1 MFSIIFP
8 GQGSQYVGMAKEFYE
23 KYSLVKNIFSR
34 ADEALNFNLSK
45 IILSGPIS
53 EINLTENTQPAIF
66 VVSYSIFSVMK
77 KEFNIDLNQA
87 NYFAG
92 HSLGEYSALTCAN
105 ALQFEDAI
113 RLLRARGKSMQEA
126 VPPGKGAMLAVLGLK
141 AEEIVEQIN
150 SILIDG
156 TCEVAND
163 NSPGQIVISGD
174 KNSIQILQNSLKK
187 KSIRGIILPVS
198 APFHCSLMESAE
210 KKMSQKITESLFKD
224 PKPLIISNVT
234 AKAENGVNKIKELLI
249 KQITSRVKWRESIE
263 YMINNG
269 VNEFVE
275 IGPGK
280 VLSGL
285 VKRVNK
291 DVNIFNINSIDDI
304 TNYINKW
311 LVLKIRKY

>member
-8 GQGSQYVGMAKEFYE
+8 GQGSQSVGMAKEFYE
-23 KYSLVKNIFSR
+23 KYSFVKNIFSR

-45 IILSGPIS
+45 IILNGPTS
-53 EINLTENTQPAIF
+53 EINLTKNTQPAIF

-77 KEFNIDLNQA
+77 KEFNINLNQA

-92 HSLGEYSALTCAN
+92 HSLGEYSALACAN
-105 ALQFEDAI
+105 SLQFEEAVC
-113 RLLRARGKSMQEA
+113 LLHARGKFMQEA
-126 VPPGKGAMLAVLGLK
+126 VPSGKGAMLAVLGLELK
-141 AEEIVEQIN
+141 KILEQIN
-150 SILIDG
+150 SISING
-156 TCEVAND
+156 ICEVAND

-174 KNSIQILQNSLKK
+174 KNSIQILQDSLKK

-210 KKMSQKITESLFKD
+210 KKMSQKITETLFKD
-224 PKPLIISNVT
+224 PKPSIISNVT
-234 AKAENGVNKIKELLI
+234 AIAENEVNKIKELLI
-249 KQITSRVKWRESIE
+249 KQITSRVRWRESVE

-269 VNEFVE
+269 VNEFIE

-285 VKRVNK
+285 VKRINK
-291 DVNIFNINSIDDI
+291 NVKVFNINSIDDI
-304 TNYINKW
+304 TNYINK
-311 LVLKIRKY
+311 

>member
-8 GQGSQYVGMAKEFYE
+8 GQGSQSVGMAKEFYNT
-23 KYSLVKNIFSR
+23 YPLVKNIFSR

-45 IILSGPIS
+45 IILNGPIS
-53 EINLTENTQPAIF
+53 EINLTKNTQPAIF

-77 KEFNIDLNQA
+77 KEFNINLNQA

-92 HSLGEYSALTCAN
+92 HSLGEYSALVCAN
-105 ALQFEDAI
+105 SLQFEEAVC
-113 RLLRARGKSMQEA
+113 LLHARGKFMQEA
-126 VPPGKGAMLAVLGLK
+126 VPSGKGAMLAVLGLELK
-141 AEEIVEQIN
+141 KILEQIN
-150 SILIDG
+150 SISING
-156 TCEVAND
+156 ICEVAND

-174 KNSIQILQNSLKK
+174 KNSIQILQDSLKK

-198 APFHCSLMESAE
+198 APFHCSLMKSAE

-224 PKPLIISNVT
+224 PKPSIISNVT
-234 AKAENGVNKIKELLI
+234 AKSENTVDKIKELLI
-249 KQITSRVKWRESIE
+249 KQITSRVKWRESVE

-269 VNEFVE
+269 VNEFIE

-285 VKRVNK
+285 VKRINK
-291 DVNIFNINSIDDI
+291 DVKVFNINSIDDI
-304 TNYINKW
+304 TNYINK
-311 LVLKIRKY
+311 

>member
-1 MFSIIFP
+1 MFSVIFP
-8 GQGSQYVGMAKEFYE
+8 GQGSQSVGMAKEFYE
-23 KYSLVKNIFSR
+23 KYPLVKNIFSR
-34 ADEALNFNLSK
+34 ANEALNFNLSK

-53 EINLTENTQPAIF
+53 EINLTKNTQPAIF

-92 HSLGEYSALTCAN
+92 HSLGEYSALVCAN
-105 ALQFEDAI
+105 SLQFEEAVC
-113 RLLRARGKSMQEA
+113 LLHARGKFMQEA
-126 VPPGKGAMLAVLGLK
+126 VPAGKGAMLAVLGLELK
-141 AEEIVEQIN
+141 KILEQIN
-150 SILIDG
+150 SISING
-156 TCEVAND
+156 ICEVAND

-174 KNSIQILQNSLKK
+174 KNSIQILQDSLKK

-224 PKPLIISNVT
+224 PKPSIISNVT
-234 AKAENGVNKIKELLI
+234 AIAENEVNKIKELLI
-249 KQITSRVKWRESIE
+249 KQITSRVRWRESVE

-269 VNEFVE
+269 VNEFIE

-280 VLSGL
+280 VLTGL
-285 VKRVNK
+285 VRRINK
-291 DVNIFNINSIDDI
+291 DVNVFNINSIDDI
-304 TNYINKW
+304 TNYINND
-311 LVLKIRKY
+311 

>member
-8 GQGSQYVGMAKEFYE
+8 GQGSHSVGMAKEFYK
-23 KYSLVKNIFSR
+23 KYSLVRNIFSR
-34 ADEALNFNLSK
+34 ADETLNFNLSK
-45 IILSGPIS
+45 IILNGPIS
-53 EINLTENTQPAIF
+53 EINLTKNTQPAIF

-77 KEFNIDLNQA
+77 KEFNIDLNRA

-105 ALQFEDAI
+105 ALQFEEAV
-113 RLLRARGKSMQEA
+113 RLLHARGKFMQEA
-126 VPPGKGAMLAVLGLK
+126 VPPGKGAMLVVLGLK
-141 AEEIVEQIN
+141 VEEILEQIN
-150 SILIDG
+150 SISING
-156 TCEVAND
+156 TCEVAKD

-174 KNSIQILQNSLKK
+174 RDSIQILQDNLKK

-210 KKMSQKITESLFKD
+210 KKMSPKITKTLFKD
-224 PKPLIISNVT
+224 PKPSIISNVT
-234 AKAENGVNKIKELLI
+234 AKAENKISKIKELLI
-249 KQITSRVKWRESIE
+249 KQITSRVKWRESVD

-269 VNEFVE
+269 VDEFVE

-285 VKRVNK
+285 VKRISK
-291 DVNIFNINSIDDI
+291 DVNVFNINSIDDI
-304 TNYINKW
+304 TNYINK
-311 LVLKIRKY
+311 

>member
-8 GQGSQYVGMAKEFYE
+8 GQGSQSVGMAQEFYN

-34 ADEALNFNLSK
+34 ADEVLNFNLSK
-45 IILSGPIS
+45 IILSGSIS
-53 EINLTENTQPAIF
+53 EINLTKNTQPAIF
-66 VVSYSIFSVMK
+66 IVSYSIFSVMK
-77 KEFNIDLNQA
+77 NEFNINLNQA

-105 ALQFEDAI
+105 ALQFEEAV
-113 RLLRARGKSMQEA
+113 RLLHARGKFMQEA

-141 AEEIVEQIN
+141 VEEILEQIN
-150 SILIDG
+150 SISING

-174 KNSIQILQNSLKK
+174 RDSIQILQDSLKK

-198 APFHCSLMESAE
+198 APFHCSLMKSAE
-210 KKMSQKITESLFKD
+210 KKMSQKITESLFRD
-224 PKPLIISNVT
+224 PKPSIISNVT
-234 AKAENGVNKIKELLI
+234 AKAENEVNKIKALLI
-249 KQITSRVKWRESIE
+249 KQITSRVNWRESIE

-269 VNEFVE
+269 VNEFIE

-285 VKRVNK
+285 VKRINKNVN
-291 DVNIFNINSIDDI
+291 VFNINSINDI
-304 TNYINKW
+304 TNYINK
-311 LVLKIRKY
+311 

>member
-8 GQGSQYVGMAKEFYE
+8 GQGSQSVGMAKEFYN

-34 ADEALNFNLSK
+34 ANEALNFNLSK
-45 IILSGPIS
+45 IILNGPLS
-53 EINLTENTQPAIF
+53 EINLTQNTQPAIF

-77 KEFNIDLNQA
+77 KEFNIDLNKA

-92 HSLGEYSALTCAN
+92 HSLGEYSALSCAD

-113 RLLRARGKSMQEA
+113 RLLYARGKFMQEA
-126 VPPGKGAMLAVLGLK
+126 VPSGKGAMLAVLGLK
-141 AEEIVEQIN
+141 IEEIIEQIN
-150 SILIDG
+150 SISING
-156 TCEVAND
+156 TCEIAND
-163 NSPGQIVISGD
+163 NSPGQIVVSGD
-174 KNSIQILQNSLKK
+174 KDSIQILQDSLKK
-187 KSIRGIILPVS
+187 KSVRGIILPVS
-198 APFHCSLMESAE
+198 APFHCSLMKSAE
-210 KKMSQKITESLFKD
+210 KKMNQKITESFFKD
-224 PKPLIISNVT
+224 PKPFIISNVS
-234 AKAENGVNKIKELLI
+234 AKAENKVNKIKELLI
-249 KQITSRVKWRESIE
+249 KQITSQVKWRESVE

-285 VKRVNK
+285 VKRINK

-304 TNYINKW
+304 TNYIK
-311 LVLKIRKY
+311 K

>member
-8 GQGSQYVGMAKEFYE
+8 GQGSQSVGMAKEFYQ

-53 EINLTENTQPAIF
+53 EINLTKNTQPAIF
-66 VVSYSIFSVMK
+66 VVSYSIFSVVK

-92 HSLGEYSALTCAN
+92 HSLGEYSALACAN
-105 ALQFEDAI
+105 SLQFEETV
-113 RLLRARGKSMQEA
+113 RLLHARGKSMQDA
-126 VPPGKGAMLAVLGLK
+126 VSPGKGAMLAVLGLK
-141 AEEIVEQIN
+141 VEEILKQISLI
-150 SILIDG
+150 SING

-163 NSPGQIVISGD
+163 NSPGQIVVSGD
-174 KNSIQILQNSLKK
+174 KDSIQILQDNLKK
-187 KSIRGIILPVS
+187 KSIRVMILPVS

-210 KKMSQKITESLFKD
+210 KIMSQKIMKSLFEN
-224 PKPLIISNVT
+224 PKPSIISNVT
-234 AKAENGVNKIKELLI
+234 AKAENKANKIKELLI
-249 KQITSRVKWRESIE
+249 KQITSRVKWRESVE

-269 VNEFVE
+269 VNEFIE

-285 VKRVNK
+285 VKRINK
-291 DVNIFNINSIDDI
+291 DVNVFNINSIDDI
-304 TNYINKW
+304 RNYINK
-311 LVLKIRKY
+311 